1 MINDEQQLDLRIRR
15 THKLLWKSLFEL
27 MTISKMKYS
36 SITVNQICDHAMVHR
51 TTFYKHFENK
61 DALLAVG
68 FTKVHEEILKVPLID
83 RLSKP
88 FQIMEQYVKDE
99 EIGQIFDS
107 QSFDEHFI
115 NRVHDLARELRKQE
129 TEELTRLCKNNSI
142 PIGLIVEFYTSV
154 VPALG
159 TWWFQ
164 NGRAIPTVEMDRYL
178 NQLINQDVFHLKKN
192 E

>member
-1 MINDEQQLDLRIRR
+1 MNNNEQQLDLRIRR

-36 SITVNQICDHAMVHR
+36 SITVNQICDRAMVHR
-51 TTFYKHFENK
+51 TTFYKHFEGK

-68 FTKVHEEILKVPLID
+68 FKKVHEEILKTPLID

-88 FQIMEQYVKDE
+88 FQIMEHYVNDE
-99 EIGQIFDS
+99 EVGEIFES
-107 QSFDEHFI
+107 QSFDEYFI
-115 NRVHDLARELRKQE
+115 NRVHYLARELRRQE
-129 TEELTRLCKNNSI
+129 TEELNRLCKSSTI
-142 PIGLIVEFYTSV
+142 PNGLITEFYSSV

-159 TWWFQ
+159 IWWFQ
-164 NGRAIPTVEMDRYL
+164 NKRAIPAVEMDRYF
-178 NQLINQDVFHLKKN
+178 NQLINQDVFCLKK